1 MAVVVLSLMVA
12 LTVVRTSFSALPS
25 AGNVALFAI
34 CIVAARKIREIYARL
49 TIYVW
54 LTWYIVGS
62 FSYVGWYLAFDRYAR
77 VGGDPSIYG
86 YIYLVFI
93 LAATL
98 GAIGF
103 TRTGRRRQAMAY
115 DEPREYD
122 LPSLPVTLVFL
133 LFPLAF
139 AASIYVTFNGFP
151 LLKGV
156 NIIDT
161 LYVEANPLAVLGALM
176 IYAVAYCYLIS
187 RCAQNKNVRLLKYA
201 HFLIV
206 PFLLISMLDG
216 KRVLPLMAIGLIG
229 MVWYAHEGRK
239 ASKVQ
244 LLLGVAAVLA
254 VYLGG
259 HFLRTGGEFQIND
272 VNGIT
277 RAVGGEFVDSVYVND
292 AFDRDALANAGYDW
306 WRSTAASIVNRNVLD
321 VFGVDK
327 AEWVPMD
334 SARSIMRLYRGMF
347 GIRVGIVTEFWL
359 AFGWL
364 GLFAMAIFGYAI
376 AWLSNVATQTRS
388 MTTKITALTVLS
400 VFLLSIMS
408 QSTVTF
414 GALPMIFYLFLGLK
428 AADLLMAARGSSRR
442 LNRSLIA
449 R

>member
-1 MAVVVLSLMVA
+1 MVA
-12 LTVVRTSFSALPS
+12 LTAVRTSFSALPS
-25 AGNVALFAI
+25 AGNIALFSI
-34 CIVAARKIREIYARL
+34 CIAFSTKIREIYARL

-54 LTWYIVGS
+54 LAWYIVGS
-62 FSYVGWYLAFDRYAR
+62 ISYVGWYLAFDRYAR
-77 VGGDPSIYG
+77 VGGDPAAYG
-86 YIYLVFI
+86 YIYLTFI
-93 LAATL
+93 LAATF

-103 TRTGRRRQAMAY
+103 TRMKRGHHASAY
-115 DEPREYD
+115 DAPREYE
-122 LPSLPVTLVFL
+122 LPSPPVVLVFL
-133 LFPLAF
+133 LFPLVF

-161 LYVEANPLAVLGALM
+161 LYVDVNPLAVLGALM

-187 RCAQNKNVRLLKYA
+187 RCAQNRSVRLLKYA

-206 PFLLISMLDG
+206 PFLVVSMLDG

-229 MVWYAHEGRK
+229 MAWYAHEGRK
-239 ASKVQ
+239 ASKLQ
-244 LLLGVAAVLA
+244 LLLGVIAVLA

-259 HFLRTGGEFQIND
+259 HILRTGGEFQVSDING
-272 VNGIT
+272 VS
-277 RAVGGEFVDSVYVND
+277 RALGGEFVDSVYVND

-306 WRSTAASIVNRNVLD
+306 WRSTIASIVNRNVLEA
-321 VFGVDK
+321 FGVDK
-327 AEWVPMD
+327 ADWIPMD

-347 GIRVGIVTEFWL
+347 GIRVGIITEFWL

-364 GLFAMAIFGYAI
+364 GLGAMAIFGYSI
-376 AWLSNVATQTRS
+376 AWLSNVTTQTRS
-388 MTTKITALTVLS
+388 MTTKTAALTVLS

-414 GALPMIFYLFLGLK
+414 GALPMIFYLFVSLK
-428 AADLLMAARGSSRR
+428 AADFLLRPREHSRNF
-442 LNRSLIA
+442 NR